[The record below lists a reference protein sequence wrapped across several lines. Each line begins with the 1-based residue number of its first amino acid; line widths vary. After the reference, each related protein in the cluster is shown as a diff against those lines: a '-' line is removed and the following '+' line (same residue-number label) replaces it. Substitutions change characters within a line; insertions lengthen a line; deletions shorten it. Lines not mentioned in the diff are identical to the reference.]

1 MDLKLLLSVVAA
13 GIPGLF
19 SYTILDKLNF
29 VSYTEKQNYE
39 KSLLVTSLSS
49 FNVIASI
56 IILLYF
62 KIDLNLI
69 TSKNLISIILI
80 SLTVTMILSLI
91 VYPMIFKLIKILL
104 MKLEDRLNI
113 QSNLK
118 TLPRLIE
125 NAPEGINDIYVYIFD
140 VKDKKYISSG
150 AIGVYSKFDAE
161 FSLLGQ
167 HDPKEYDEVLNIY
180 NTHDYK
186 YKDYYINLDKGFCMF
201 IFYQLLASGE

>member
-1 MDLKLLLSVVAA
+1 MDLKLLLSIVAA

-19 SYTILDKLNF
+19 SYTILDKLNL
-29 VSYTEKQNYE
+29 VSYTEKHNYE
-39 KSLLVTSLSS
+39 KTLLVTSLSS

-56 IILLYF
+56 ITLLLL
-62 KIDLNLI
+62 KIDLNLN
-69 TSKNLISIILI
+69 TPKNLITIILI
-80 SLTVTMILSLI
+80 SLSVTMILSMI
-91 VYPMIFKLIKILL
+91 VYPLIFKLIKSLL
-104 MKLEDRLNI
+104 FKLEGKLNI

-118 TLPRLIE
+118 TLPRIIE

-167 HDPKEYDEVLNIY
+167 HDPSEYNEVLSIY

-186 YKDYYINLDKGFCMF
+186 YKDFYINLDKGFCMF
-201 IFYQLLASGE
+201 IFYQI